1 MFFRFKKRFWM
12 TICAVAAA
20 VCLCCGLTVLP
31 NQVADAA
38 VLRPTGKL
46 SEEVT
51 LKRINA
57 SAGLTP
63 EGETVD
69 YIELDAF
76 NGDTWLMTEFVGKN
90 APNYAVRAVQGYET
104 WTSLTTTQAW
114 YSPAHAT
121 IMASGLL
128 ICNSWE
134 VNANAVGVFRGTIT
148 NSNPSIAW
156 PDDTVSG
163 LNRYKDGT
171 RYIQII
177 GYEAIET
184 GTMAARFTTYTFVVG
199 ENGTLTK
206 YSASKEA
213 NYTTNALG
221 GSKAVLYGN
230 INKGP
235 ANGVTFTYAQPAA
248 TLSDL
253 VNNLSDEYQ
262 YKNALMNSLGMEA
275 EATEGLR
282 NTATFDR
289 INATA
294 GITAEGT
301 TADFIEFDGFDGN
314 TWFITEFDGQNA
326 PNYAVRALKGYS
338 VWDDST
344 AAQTTAVEGY
354 GTITPAGM
362 FICNA
367 WEANWT
373 AVAVYRGTNTS
384 ASGGR
389 RAWPDDTASGMSRY
403 KAGKKYI
410 QIIGY
415 EPGENGYA
423 ATFTTYTFIVNA
435 DGSLTK
441 YSVTATDTHSANALK
456 GSKAVI
462 YANINRGPETITFNY
477 ERPANT
483 LSGLINNL
491 SDECK
496 YKEQL
501 LVALEIEKAEEKTV
515 NLVDANGNLLWSET
529 ASGSYTLPKSD
540 LEDFVGWAY
549 NGKVYQAGDAIYDLT
564 ENATA
569 TEVSLGISL
578 LDGAS
583 VRVSSTT
590 EQYGG
595 LRFTVKV
602 STLALDVL
610 GDSIITTGMIVPTD
624 LIEGEFDIAESQ
636 AKSKV
641 LENLVAKEDG
651 YTYGY
656 ITLTNIQYKNY
667 NRAFSA
673 KAYCSVTYANGT
685 VKVYETAYN
694 EEVHSRSIYQ
704 VSVEAW
710 NANDSRS
717 STVLKEYLNNTVNIA
732 AQRNGADGYTF
743 VAEHENDA
751 LVDYERA
758 YSIATQ
764 EYDATTGNATVT
776 LNIDIA
782 ERLYESGELPAIPV
796 TVWVGSVPV
805 RTSVTVNNYADG
817 VATCSFVIDDTPIYQ
832 MSDGEYTLWAY
843 SATCD
848 DWYQVNGG
856 ANLETDRTYFEDGT
870 RQTPENAKLYKDA
883 GFNVL
888 FVDWTFNYNGVE
900 STFAT
905 SKLKTVMDQ
914 AYAEGLKCF
923 IFESNLHHLS
933 KTTSSLI
940 DAENADGTSKFVS
953 QEALNEHVA
962 YILREVKEHPAFYG
976 VSLVD
981 EAYYTMF
988 PAMGEIYRAV
998 QEVCPGVYVNMN
1010 LNPLSNDYR
1019 AMQRYSAD
1027 YADANEYNYYTV
1039 AQAQVAYNQYLES
1052 YYQYIGQY
1060 CGYVQYDDYPLM
1072 QGTREAGYNYI
1083 LSEHLLTMQTVAEFA
1098 AEKGLKTQ
1106 KVYQT
1111 HMYGD
1116 LRRAPTT
1123 NDMYWQMN
1131 LGMAMGMKEHSYY
1144 TYYPVPNTSDSQL
1157 PDDTATIV
1165 DREGNPNEL
1174 YYTIQTLQTEMQ
1186 VMAKALAHFTYQ
1198 DLKYYTKGSN
1208 LGDTDFLDDVEN
1220 TATMQYLTGVSLGSN
1235 GVVLTTELKDESLN
1249 QYGYY
1254 VVNATDSMQAMAQT
1268 VTLTFAGYSNVQ
1280 VYQNGVVTN
1289 YQLSNGSITLSLAC
1303 GNGAFVLPY

>member
-1 MFFRFKKRFWM
+1 MFFKFKKHFW
-12 TICAVAAA
+12 TA
-20 VCLCCGLTVLP
+20 VCAIVASVFVYCGIAALP
-31 NQVADAA
+31 NYMADAA
-38 VLRPTGKL
+38 VAVPTGSL

-51 LKRINA
+51 LNRITA
-57 SAGLTP
+57 EAGITA
-63 EGETVD
+63 EGTTAD
-69 YIELDAF
+69 FIEFDGF
-76 NGDTWLMTEFVGKN
+76 GGNTWFMTEFVGKN
-90 APNYAVRAVQGYET
+90 APNYAVRAIQGYST
-104 WTSLTTTQAW
+104 WDDLTVKTAW
-114 YSPAHAT
+114 YSPAG
-121 IMASGLL
+121 ASITVSGML
-128 ICNSWE
+128 ICNTWE
-134 VNANAVGVFRGTIT
+134 ANHNAIAVYRGTNT
-148 NSNPSIAW
+148 SSSGTRRAW

-163 LNRYKDGT
+163 MNRYVEGT

-177 GYEAIET
+177 GYEPGAD
-184 GTMAARFTTYTFVVG
+184 GYAATFTTYTFVVG
-199 ENGTLTK
+199 EDGALTM
-206 YSASKEA
+206 YSATATDTHSA
-213 NYTTNALG
+213 NALG
-221 GSKAVLYGN
+221 GSKAVIYAN
-230 INKGP
+230 INRGP
-235 ANGVTFTYAQPAA
+235 ESISFTYAQPAT
-248 TLSDL
+248 TLSAL
-253 VNNLSDEYQ
+253 VNNLSDGYQ
-262 YKNALMNSLGMEA
+262 YKRALMNSLSIEA
-275 EATEGLR
+275 EPTENLR
-282 NTATFDR
+282 NTVTFDR
-289 INATA
+289 IAATA

-326 PNYAVRALKGYS
+326 PNYAVRALQGYS
-338 VWDDST
+338 VWDATT
-344 AAQTTAVEGY
+344 AALTTAVDGY

-362 FICNA
+362 LICNA
-367 WEANWT
+367 WEAHWT
-373 AVAVYRGTNTS
+373 AVGVYRGTNTS
-384 ASGGR
+384 STGSR

-403 KAGKKYI
+403 VAGTRYI

-415 EPGENGYA
+415 EVGENGYA

-435 DGSLTK
+435 DDSLTK

-462 YANINRGPETITFNY
+462 YANINRGPESITFNY
-477 ERPANT
+477 ERPAST
-483 LSGLINNL
+483 LGGLINNL
-491 SDECK
+491 SDNCK

-501 LVALEIEKAEEKTV
+501 LTVLSIEKAETKTIT
-515 NLVDANGNLLWSET
+515 LVDSEGNELWTET
-529 ASGSYTLPKSD
+529 ASGSYTLPQSD
-540 LEDFVGWAY
+540 LANFVGWAY
-549 NGKVYQAGDAIYDLT
+549 NGKVYQAGDAIYDLS
-564 ENATA
+564 EDVTA
-569 TEVSLGISL
+569 TEVSFELSL

-595 LRFTVKV
+595 LRFTVKI

-610 GDSIITTGMIVPTD
+610 GDSIVTTGMIVPTD

-870 RQTPENAKLYKDA
+870 RQTPENTKLYKDA

-1019 AMQRYSAD
+1019 AMQRYSAE
-1027 YADANEYNYYTV
+1027 YADANEYSNYTV
-1039 AQAQVAYNQYLES
+1039 EQAKAAYEQYLDS

-1072 QGTREAGYNYI
+1072 QGTLQSGYHNV
-1083 LSEHLLTMQTVAEFA
+1083 LTEHLLTMQTVSDFA
-1098 AEKGLKTQ
+1098 TEKGLKTQ

-1111 HMYGD
+1111 HMYGN

-1131 LGMAMGMKEHSYY
+1131 LGIAMGMKAHSYY
-1144 TYYPVPNTSDSQL
+1144 TYYPVPNTSDSEL

-1186 VMAKALAHFTYQ
+1186 ITAKALAHFTYQ

-1208 LGDTDFLDDVEN
+1208 LGDTDFLNDVEN

-1254 VVNATDSMQAMAQT
+1254 VVNATDSTQTMAQT

-1289 YQLSNGSITLSLAC
+1289 YQLIDGSITLSLAC
-1303 GNGAFVLPY
+1303 GKGAFVLPY